1 MVHMHPR
8 QIPADIPYS
17 EKLIFQALQ
26 ASEGADDWHAF
37 HSVKLN
43 KISDRVEGEA
53 DFIIMIPGQGI
64 VVIEAKAPEAIV
76 SDADGWHLV
85 GVPKNKLDPITQ
97 LEKIKTEVTGYLSSK
112 HILFPT
118 ARLLWLTTLEAKD
131 LAPLEGDIDVDTQ
144 EILTSSDFVNTIG
157 AIEDVL
163 SNFSKRDGVSKILKS
178 GSEFVA
184 DNFKT
189 ACSAIE
195 QHFVARASK
204 TSLTEFQKNQLDDS
218 EFDFMSVYDMVKENP
233 NVYFNGAAGTGK
245 SGYLGQ
251 FARDSYEEFTFV
263 DGKMTFSDNK
273 VLLLSWGVMIAESNR
288 SKFKAYENMH
298 VYDFGELMMAVTGLN
313 PKDFANSR
321 EFWDVT
327 LPKAAIAEIPNG
339 SIGNY
344 DLIAIDEFQDVATRP
359 LVIDLVR
366 KLAKDPTFK
375 TTRLIV
381 GSDWKQQIL
390 ALNDESKV
398 QDPFL
403 AAKSL
408 APDMVHVRLLDNYR
422 NSEEVGQAIESILG
436 ADEPV
441 YRSFKVQ
448 GLSNVELVPYDSTC
462 ERTVLL
468 DAIREL
474 RQTTADADI
483 RILSRYAG
491 VYSLCGRIKQDKNP
505 TDEIEASAYL
515 YSMLKDEDVEGGFI
529 GWRSIAKFKGR
540 ESHAVVI
547 TDVNVDQKYMNDP
560 AAKQA
565 AIKRVLESLYVGVS
579 RANYRVKILCDKTMF
594 EVLKEMNL

>member
-26 ASEGADDWHAF
+26 ASEGADDWHVF

-53 DFIIMIPGQGI
+53 DFIVMIPGQGI
-64 VVIEAKAPEAIV
+64 VVIEAKAPEKIV
-76 SDADGWHLV
+76 SDDDGWHLV
-85 GVPKNKLDPITQ
+85 GVPRTKHDPITQ
-97 LEKIKTEVTGYLSSK
+97 LEIIKTEINSYLASK
-112 HILFPT
+112 HIIFPT
-118 ARLLWLTTLEAKD
+118 ARLLWLPTLEAKD

-144 EILTSSDFVNTIG
+144 EILTSSDFVNPIG

-163 SNFSKRDGVSKILKS
+163 SNFAKREGVAKTLKS
-178 GSEFVA
+178 GREFVN
-184 DNFKT
+184 DNFES
-189 ACSAIE
+189 ACNAIE

-204 TSLTEFQKNQLDDS
+204 TALTEFQKNQLDDS

-233 NVYFNGAAGTGK
+233 NIYFNGAAGTGK
-245 SGYLGQ
+245 SGYIGQ

-263 DGKMTFSDNK
+263 DGKMNFLDNK

-288 SKFKAYENMH
+288 AKFKAYEKMH
-298 VYDFGELMMAVTGLN
+298 VYDFGELMKEVTGLN
-313 PKDFANSR
+313 PDNFADSR
-321 EFWDVT
+321 EFWDTT
-327 LPKAAIAEIPNG
+327 LPKAAIAVIPTSN
-339 SIGNY
+339 IGNY

-359 LVIDLVR
+359 LMLELIR

-375 TTRLIV
+375 KTRLIL

-390 ALNDESKV
+390 ALNEESKY

-403 AAKSL
+403 AAKAL
-408 APDMVHVRLLDNYR
+408 APDTIHVRLLDNYR
-422 NSEEVGQAIESILG
+422 NSEEVGQAIEAILG

-448 GLSNVELVPYDSTC
+448 GLSNVELVPYDSTN
-462 ERTVLL
+462 ERSVLL
-468 DAIREL
+468 EAIREL

-491 VYSLCGRIKQDKNP
+491 KLSLCARIKKDTNP
-505 TDEIEASAYL
+505 TEDIEASAYL
-515 YSMLKDEDVEGGFI
+515 YAMLKDEDVEGGFI

-547 TDVNVDQKYMNDP
+547 TDVSVDKKYLDDP
-560 AAKQA
+560 AAKDG

-579 RANYRVKILCDKTMF
+579 RANYRVKILCDDTMY
-594 EVLKEMNL
+594 EVLKGLGL